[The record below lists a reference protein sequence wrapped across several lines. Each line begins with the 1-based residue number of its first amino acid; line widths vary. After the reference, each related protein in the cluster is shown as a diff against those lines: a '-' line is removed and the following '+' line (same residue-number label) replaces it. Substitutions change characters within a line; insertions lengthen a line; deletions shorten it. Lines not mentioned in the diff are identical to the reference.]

1 MIEITSKLL
10 KKILLDITHIMAT
23 SRDYEELKY
32 VWEQWHD
39 KSGKL
44 MPDDY
49 VQYVRINNDAAVLNG
64 TVSKRNQKRI

>member
-1 MIEITSKLL
+1 
-10 KKILLDITHIMAT
+10 MAT